1 MISGH
6 SRMGI
11 DSGECLNVIFEVT
24 PSNIS
29 MSLMRPLIRCTH
41 EVMTALIVLLP
52 LIISLQLHR
61 SIYKVQEETLK
72 RSGLQLVVEGV
83 VKVGGRRVGELY
95 GEGEEDEATKKIQGV
110 GEEVVPIELG
120 HVDQA
125 GGLVVEKVRQGL
137 FCIVLISACSSCRR
151 IMLKTIS
158 QSSSSGHI
166 LLQQSESL
174 Q

>member
-1 MISGH
+1 MEDFCHPRCQLLFRSSFASDMDSGH
-6 SRMGI
+6 SRMGM

-29 MSLMRPLIRCTH
+29 MSLMRSLIRCTH

-52 LIISLQLHR
+52 LIVVVEISLQLHR
-61 SIYKVQEETLK
+61 SIDKVQEETVK
-72 RSGLQLVVEGV
+72 QSGLQLVVEGV
-83 VKVGGRRVGELY
+83 VKVGGRRVGELS

-110 GEEVVPIELG
+110 GEEVVPMELG

-137 FCIVLISACSSCRR
+137 YCIVLISAFF
-151 IMLKTIS
+151 M
-158 QSSSSGHI
+158 
-166 LLQQSESL
+166 
-174 Q
+174 

>member
-1 MISGH
+1 MDSGH
-6 SRMGI
+6 SRMGM
-11 DSGECLNVIFEVT
+11 DSGECLNVIFKVT

-29 MSLMRPLIRCTH
+29 MSLMRSLIRCTH

-52 LIISLQLHR
+52 LIIISLRLHR
-61 SIYKVQEETLK
+61 SIYKVQEETVK

-110 GEEVVPIELG
+110 GEEVVPMELEN
-120 HVDQA
+120 VDQA

-137 FCIVLISACSSCRR
+137 FCIVLMSAFF
-151 IMLKTIS
+151 M
-158 QSSSSGHI
+158 
-166 LLQQSESL
+166 
-174 Q
+174 

>member
-1 MISGH
+1 MTKIGSMNSGLKLQEVKEDFCHPRCQVLTRSSFASDMISGH

-83 VKVGGRRVGELY
+83 VK
-95 GEGEEDEATKKIQGV
+95 
-110 GEEVVPIELG
+110 
-120 HVDQA
+120 A

-137 FCIVLISACSSCRR
+137 FCIVLISAFF
-151 IMLKTIS
+151 M
-158 QSSSSGHI
+158 
-166 LLQQSESL
+166 
-174 Q
+174 